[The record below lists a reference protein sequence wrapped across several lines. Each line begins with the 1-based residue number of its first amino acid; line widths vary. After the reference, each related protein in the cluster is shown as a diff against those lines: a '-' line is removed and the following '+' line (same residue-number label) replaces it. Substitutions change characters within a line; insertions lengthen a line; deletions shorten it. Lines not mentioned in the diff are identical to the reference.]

1 MLNQAPKQLPIEA
14 VPAAGILP
22 ASDWTGPQDR
32 PGPLKPVRDGIPSSH
47 DLLDGIEVVL
57 APLAGITDWIFRGI
71 CFQFGV
77 DMAVSEM
84 ISSDAVTRTVVPLR
98 AMRHLDERRGPLAL
112 QIFGADPG
120 RMAETAARLSEYRP
134 LLIDLNFGCPV
145 KKIVKGKGGA
155 ALLLDIPLLARIC
168 REVVR
173 RSRVPVSAKIR
184 TGWDTSDPLQ
194 LAEIARVI
202 EGEGLSVITVHAR
215 TRSQAYSGA
224 ADWDMIKTVKQVV
237 SIPVIGNGDVKSA
250 DDFINMKNQT
260 GCDAVMIGRAAI
272 GNPWIFAEIK
282 ARLEG
287 ARFESPAPNN
297 RIEVLLE
304 QLRLSVQELGE
315 PLGII
320 SVRRVIAAYLKFLP
334 GARGLRGALMSLE
347 RLEEIEKVLTLYL
360 NTHEG

>member
-1 MLNQAPKQLPIEA
+1 MDSA
-14 VPAAGILP
+14 PAADISQVDGR
-22 ASDWTGPQDR
+22 SDQLDR
-32 PGPLKPVRDGIPSSH
+32 KGPLKPDQVGAAASR
-47 DLLDGIEVVL
+47 DLLKGIEVVL

-71 CFQFGV
+71 CFQHGV

-84 ISSDAVTRTVVPLR
+84 ISSDAVTRTNNPLR
-98 AMRHLDERRGPLAL
+98 AMRHLRECQGPLAL

-134 LLIDLNFGCPV
+134 MMIDLNFGCPV

-155 ALLLDIPLLARIC
+155 ALLRDIPLLARVC

-173 RSRVPVSAKIR
+173 SSRVPVSAKIR
-184 TGWDTSDPLQ
+184 TGWDTSDPIR

-202 EGEGLSVITVHAR
+202 QGEGISLITVHAR
-215 TRSQAYSGA
+215 TRAQAYGGE
-224 ADWDMIKTVKQVV
+224 ADWKMIETVKGAV

-250 DDFINMKNQT
+250 DDFINMKNRT

-272 GNPWIFAEIK
+272 GNPWIFTEIK
-282 ARLEG
+282 ARLQG
-287 ARFESPAPNN
+287 TRFTPPAPKD
-297 RIEVLLE
+297 RIDVLRE
-304 QLRLSVQELGE
+304 QLRLSVQELSE

-347 RLEEIEKVLTLYL
+347 HLGDIEKVLNLYL
-360 NTHEG
+360 NTHKG